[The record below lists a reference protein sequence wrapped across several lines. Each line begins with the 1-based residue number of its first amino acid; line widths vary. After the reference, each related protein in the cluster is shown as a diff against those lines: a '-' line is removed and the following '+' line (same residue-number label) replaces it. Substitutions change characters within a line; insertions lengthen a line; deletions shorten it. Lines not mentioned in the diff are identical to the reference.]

1 MGDQGMYVKECK
13 SLYNIHWD
21 NFLIPNTHASPL
33 FLCHTLL
40 NASLANRGR
49 ESYNNKRANSAFILY
64 KTKTSIGDGTQI
76 MHAIG
81 GERFGAYSSQHFV
94 YSLLGVIL
102 STPLHTEEDV

>member
-1 MGDQGMYVKECK
+1 MH
-13 SLYNIHWD
+13 HWQIEEGRAIITREQIV
-21 NFLIPNTHASPL
+21 LL
-33 FLCHTLL
+33 FC
-40 NASLANRGR
+40 
-49 ESYNNKRANSAFILY
+49 
-64 KTKTSIGDGTQI
+64 TKPKQVLGDGTQI